1 MGHWTLLFLP
11 PLLAYS
17 SPWFGGVS
25 FSAQYLVVP
34 FAALLAKRFGVT
46 GVIAIALGGLAFV
59 VGISGS
65 GWGSFGGSPA
75 LYLVALATA
84 AIVASPRPA
93 SEWLRWPE
101 RDAAANW
108 LVVAAPLALLTGIGT
123 GYLESSNGAG
133 SLRLLFG

>member
-65 GWGSFGGSPA
+65 GWGSFGGSQ
-75 LYLVALATA
+75 
-84 AIVASPRPA
+84 IGRASCR
-93 SEWLRWPE
+93 E
-101 RDAAANW
+101 R
-108 LVVAAPLALLTGIGT
+108 VEISV
-123 GYLESSNGAG
+123 GAG
-133 SLRLLFG
+133 SLKKTDYR